1 MATTNKDILER
12 LEEIEGKLPNG
23 DLEDLKRSMIALSAD
38 QKDHADQMNKVYED
52 VLEIK
57 DKLLNPEDGLVVR
70 VNKNTYWRKQLN
82 PNEFKELLGFRNNVT
97 KALWVV
103 YAAVVGLIAQ
113 LFFSE

>member
-70 VNKNTYWRKQLN
+70 VNKNTYWRRELDAD
-82 PNEFKELLGFRNNVT
+82 EFKAMIRWKQAMTHAMWISYSALLGI
-97 KALWVV
+97 
-103 YAAVVGLIAQ
+103 LIKII
-113 LFFSE
+113 FF